1 MQGGVLAELPLACL
15 QRGMERWAAVL
26 EARPVWRPGAC

>member
-1 MQGGVLAELPLACL
+1 MQGGGVAVLPLACL
-15 QRGMERWAAVL
+15 QRGMERWAVL